1 MRHPRYELNTWTD
14 RFFRLSDVFSTKLS
28 ISCSS
33 SDIFQNQKNIIFE
46 KFLFATPVSKLS
58 DDQPLVNV
66 ADPKAVRLLR
76 SIDLGVLTDSIFQ
89 IDFGLHC
96 KMNLLWIY
104 DRLQFTCYNLAT
116 QNVVCKIDLR
126 CKERLFLEIY
136 FTVAPYDW
144 TLTPIR
150 RNC

>member
-1 MRHPRYELNTWTD
+1 MNWIHELTV
-14 RFFRLSDVFSTKLS
+14 FSLSDVFSTKLS

-46 KFLFATPVSKLS
+46 KFLFATPVSKWSGNQTL
-58 DDQPLVNV
+58 
-66 ADPKAVRLLR
+66 AHPKAVSPSR
-76 SIDLGVLTDSIFQ
+76 SIDFRVLTDAIFQ

-96 KMNLLWIY
+96 KMNLLWIH

-126 CKERLFLEIY
+126 CKERLFLTWNFLNSHAI
-136 FTVAPYDW
+136 FFNFQVHTA
-144 TLTPIR
+144 
-150 RNC
+150 